1 VYAAVGIG
9 LTGLAL
15 HASRLI
21 AGGPTDRYPYGR
33 EALSPLVIALQGV
46 AMLAICAYGSVDAVL
61 TIVDGGSD
69 VIPSSALWYGML
81 SLVAAVAGWAWL
93 RPRGLRSELL
103 AAEAQAWLVGAGLSV
118 GMIVAF
124 GLVLLM
130 NRAGNAH
137 WGRFADPVLV
147 LIASAALTPA
157 PVRMIRRTLTE
168 LLEGAPG
175 TDIHDLVRR
184 ALAEVRDRTTTVSRP
199 GTPPASRGLPRGR
212 RTRPAPCGPRRNALL
227 VADGFLAQ
235 ADPLDRDGLGVH
247 DRPLG
252 AQGHLVLRLADL
264 RTVVG
269 IPGVRIG
276 NRLTL
281 KANLFV

>member
-1 VYAAVGIG
+1 MSAAVPSSGDGTGRRSQIDPAAERRGLRVSMAATTLLSVVGVVWGVVSGSQIVLFDGVYAAVGIG

-103 AAEAQAWLVGAGLSV
+103 AAEAQAWLVGAGLSS
-118 GMIVAF
+118 
-124 GLVLLM
+124 
-130 NRAGNAH
+130 RPTTRHAGS
-137 WGRFADPVLV
+137 P
-147 LIASAALTPA
+147 
-157 PVRMIRRTLTE
+157 
-168 LLEGAPG
+168 
-175 TDIHDLVRR
+175 R
-184 ALAEVRDRTTTVSRP
+184 AL
-199 GTPPASRGLPRGR
+199 PR
-212 RTRPAPCGPRRNALL
+212 
-227 VADGFLAQ
+227 
-235 ADPLDRDGLGVH
+235 
-247 DRPLG
+247 
-252 AQGHLVLRLADL
+252 
-264 RTVVG
+264 
-269 IPGVRIG
+269 
-276 NRLTL
+276 
-281 KANLFV
+281 